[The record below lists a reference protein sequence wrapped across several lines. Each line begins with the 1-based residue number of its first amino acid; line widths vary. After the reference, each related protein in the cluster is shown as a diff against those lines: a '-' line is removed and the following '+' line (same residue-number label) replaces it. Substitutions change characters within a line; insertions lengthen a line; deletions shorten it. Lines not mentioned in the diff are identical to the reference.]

1 MSCST
6 NINPLY
12 NSYFTLV
19 FGRGTQ
25 QFELNCQKANIP
37 GCSIPEHPQPT
48 IFGTTIP
55 VPTLQFTYE
64 TLNVEFIVDSE
75 LANWKS
81 IYSWMR
87 NMANIADDSDSTTSS
102 TDHGKYNLDYQ
113 SWHHSATLG
122 IYDPVT
128 RCIKTTIN
136 FKYIIPIS
144 LGGMM
149 FQTDSSDTI
158 IQKAS
163 AKFKFSYYE
172 ICPDAPGDL
181 HDSV

>member
-1 MSCST
+1 MSCNN

-19 FGRGTQ
+19 FGRGTT
-25 QFELNCQKANIP
+25 QFELNCQKANLP
-37 GCSIPEHPQPT
+37 GCSIPENPQPT

-55 VPTLQFTYE
+55 IPTLQFNYE
-64 TLNVEFIVDSE
+64 PLTVEFIVDSE
-75 LANWKS
+75 LQNWKS

-87 NMANIADDSDSTTSS
+87 NMANIESDSTKNIPYET
-102 TDHGKYNLDYQ
+102 
-113 SWHHSATLG
+113 WHWNASLG

-136 FKYIIPIS
+136 FKYIIPIT
-144 LGGMM
+144 LGGIM
-149 FQTDSSDTI
+149 FQSDSSDAI

-163 AKFKFSYYE
+163 CKFKYSYYE
-172 ICPDAPGDL
+172 ICPDPAEDL
-181 HDSV
+181 TGSV

>member
-1 MSCST
+1 MSCNN

-19 FGRGTQ
+19 FGRGTT
-25 QFELNCQKANIP
+25 QFELNCQKANLP
-37 GCSIPEHPQPT
+37 GCSIPENPQPT

-55 VPTLQFTYE
+55 IPTLQFSYE
-64 TLNVEFIVDSE
+64 PLTVEFIVDSE
-75 LANWKS
+75 LQNWKS

-87 NMANIADDSDSTTSS
+87 NMANIESDSTKNIPYET
-102 TDHGKYNLDYQ
+102 
-113 SWHHSATLG
+113 WHWNASLG

-136 FKYIIPIS
+136 FKYIIPIT
-144 LGGMM
+144 LGGIM
-149 FQTDSSDTI
+149 FQSDSSDAI

-163 AKFKFSYYE
+163 CKFKYSYYE
-172 ICPDAPGDL
+172 ICPDASEDL
-181 HDSV
+181 TGSV